1 MTGFTHCRCGAE
13 ATYTVKGKKK
23 ALDKTWLH
31 SKCPN
36 ADDGRGYVY
45 HELISQQFEFHFK
58 RTNWSVKAEDSGFR
72 AYSADEP
79 STTLF
84 LTEQE
89 AWDAL
94 DFAMWNPVS
103 EHWKEEEEEE
113 ESYNN

>member
-13 ATYTVKGKKK
+13 AIYIVEGKTKK
-23 ALDKTWLH
+23 HDKKYLYP
-31 SKCPN
+31 KCLN

-45 HELISQQFEFHFK
+45 HELVTQQFEFYSK

-72 AYSADEP
+72 AYSGDEP

-103 EHWKEEEEEE
+103 EHWKEDE
-113 ESYNN
+113 YDN